1 MSPEDNWDFLSRQ
14 AAKAAT
20 RAIRKGQLRSAFS
33 HCATRAFTIFL
44 ISAPGNAL
52 SVENW
57 TVPFDVVNP
66 ASSSLNSSITDAV
79 GNKLQCSE
87 NAAYHTSTFFVL
99 NAGIW

>member
-14 AAKAAT
+14 AGKTAT
-20 RAIRKGQLRSAFS
+20 PANRKDQLRSAFS

-44 ISAPGNAL
+44 ISAAGSAL
-52 SVENW
+52 SVENC

-66 ASSSLNSSITDAV
+66 SSSSLNSSITDAV

-87 NAAYHTSTFFVL
+87 NAAYHTSTRFNL